1 MKKVSL
7 TQFTETS
14 LKEIWKQGFSS
25 DHPEWTKFNAPYLMI
40 IRNLLILN
48 HSKKAPLLNFY

>member
-25 DHPEWTKFNAPYLMI
+25 DHPNGLNLMRHTSMI

-48 HSKKAPLLNFY
+48 HSRKHHC